1 VVSDD
6 REWLRLIDRLLPF
19 HVTVDA
25 ALRLVRIGP
34 LLRRVAPGL
43 REGEAL
49 TERFTIQPE
58 PSQPTFETLRQEL
71 DNRLVILRL
80 DEPFVQIR
88 GGFVPDP
95 HGDGLIFAGSL
106 WVTELERLAQ
116 LGLAAGM
123 LPPNDPLIDLL
134 MTHRLMMTA
143 QQSSQ
148 RAIAAAR
155 ESQTLRRIET
165 LEQEN
170 RRLAAEL
177 QRAAGSSGL
186 PPGGGNL

>member
-1 VVSDD
+1 MSDD
-6 REWLRLIDRLLPF
+6 RDWLRLIDRLLPF

-25 ALRLVRIGP
+25 SLRMVRIGP

-43 REGEAL
+43 KEGEAL
-49 TERFTIQPE
+49 MQRFTIQPE
-58 PSQPTFETLRQEL
+58 PSQPTFEAVTQEL

-80 DEPFVQIR
+80 DEPFIQIR

-95 HGDGLIFAGSL
+95 HGEGLIFAGSL

-148 RAIAAAR
+148 RAITSAR
-155 ESQTLRRIET
+155 ESETRRRIEA

-170 RRLAAEL
+170 RRLTTALE
-177 QRAAGSSGL
+177 RATGSTGL
-186 PPGGGNL
+186 PPQGGNL